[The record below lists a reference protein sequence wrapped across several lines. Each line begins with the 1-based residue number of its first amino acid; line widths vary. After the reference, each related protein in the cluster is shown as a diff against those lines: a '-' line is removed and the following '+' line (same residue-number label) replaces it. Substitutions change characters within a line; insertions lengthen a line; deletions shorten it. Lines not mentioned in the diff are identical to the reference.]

1 MQIKPTET
9 TFTFTAREVQ
19 EIITSH
25 LAETF
30 SKHGNIV
37 QFEWQEDSEECA
49 VIVTVI
55 D

>member
-1 MQIKPTET
+1 MTKKPTET
-9 TFTFTAREVQ
+9 TFTFTDREVQ

-37 QFEWQEDSEECA
+37 QFEWQKNFDECA

>member
-1 MQIKPTET
+1 MPKKPKET
-9 TFTFTAREVQ
+9 TFTFTARKVE

-30 SKHGNIV
+30 RKHGNIV
-37 QFEWQEDSEECA
+37 QFEWQANFGKIA
-49 VIVTVI
+49 VVVTVI